1 MKTGNHIF
9 TFCPLTFW
17 SLFKSFE
24 VKNVKLQ
31 RLVFIFTLIFSFTLS
46 AFAQTTKPTPTP
58 VEEDGG
64 VLEIKSRLVIVP
76 VSVLDAAGQP
86 VLGLKA
92 QEFRVSEEANPQEI
106 AQVSDAEKVPLE
118 IALLID
124 VSGSINPLFEAEK
137 RAAAQFLESVMKP
150 EDRATIFLIGDA
162 PVLTTERETATQAA
176 VRVRSIVLSGKYTAF
191 YDTVSLAAAYLQKN
205 APQRS
210 RRVILA
216 LTDGEDNWSN
226 LTREQEKTASKN
238 INVDTLNNEKLNQ
251 IASKTDRA
259 HQNAQNKVLR
269 DLQNADTVYYSI
281 NPAGNSFKLNKISTR
296 AQNGMQKFADDTGGT
311 AFLPNFLPVN
321 LKDQM
326 QNSQNGKRNAEI
338 LQKIF
343 RQLTNELQAQYLVQ
357 YYSESEFPVN
367 RYVKLNVNLQ
377 NPQTFR
383 LRARKGYFV
392 KN

>member
-1 MKTGNHIF
+1 M
-9 TFCPLTFW
+9 
-17 SLFKSFE
+17 
-24 VKNVKLQ
+24 KLQ
-31 RLVFIFTLIFSFTLS
+31 RFVFIFALIFSFTFS

-58 VEEDGG
+58 QAEEDGG

-92 QEFRVSEEANPQEI
+92 QDFRVLEESSPQEI

-124 VSGSINPLFEAEK
+124 VSGSINPLFELEK
-137 RAAAQFLESVMKP
+137 RAAAQFLETVMKP

-162 PVLTTERETATQAA
+162 PVLKTERETAAQAA
-176 VRVRSIVLSGKYTAF
+176 VRVRSIVVSGKFTAF

-226 LTREQEKTASKN
+226 LTREQEKTAVR
-238 INVDTLNNEKLNQ
+238 NVDVNTLNGEKLDKL
-251 IASKTDRA
+251 ASKTDRA

-281 NPAGNSFKLNKISTR
+281 NPAGNSFRLNKISTR

-326 QNSQNGKRNAEI
+326 QNSQNGKKNAEI
-338 LQKIF
+338 LRKIF
-343 RQLTNELQAQYLVQ
+343 QQLTNELQAQYLVQ
-357 YYSESEFPVN
+357 YYSESEFPAG

-377 NPQTFR
+377 NPQNFR

>member
-1 MKTGNHIF
+1 M
-9 TFCPLTFW
+9 
-17 SLFKSFE
+17 
-24 VKNVKLQ
+24 KLQ
-31 RLVFIFTLIFSFTLS
+31 RFSFIFALIFLFTFS

-58 VEEDGG
+58 KVEDDDG

-92 QEFRVSEEANPQEI
+92 QDFRILEENRPQEI
-106 AQVSDAEKVPLE
+106 AQISDAEKVPLE

-124 VSGSINPLFEAEK
+124 VSGSINPLFEFEK
-137 RAAAQFLESVMKP
+137 KAAAQFLQSVMKP
-150 EDRATIFLIGDA
+150 EDHATIFLIGDK
-162 PVLTTERETATQAA
+162 PILTTERENAAQAA
-176 VRVRSIVLSGKYTAF
+176 IRVQAITLSGKFTAF
-191 YDTVSLAAAYLQKN
+191 YDTVTLAANYLQKN

-226 LTREQEKTASKN
+226 LTRQAEASIDVNSLTA
-238 INVDTLNNEKLNQ
+238 EKLNQ
-251 IASKTDRA
+251 AASKTDKA
-259 HQNAQNKVLR
+259 HEKAQSKVLR
-269 DLQNADTVYYSI
+269 DLQNADTVFYSI

-311 AFLPNFLPVN
+311 AYLPNFLPVN

-326 QNSQNGKRNAEI
+326 QNSQNSKRNVDT

-357 YYSESEFPVN
+357 YYSESEYPVN
-367 RYVKLNVNLQ
+367 RYVNLNVNLQ
-377 NPQTFR
+377 NPQNFR

>member
-1 MKTGNHIF
+1 
-9 TFCPLTFW
+9 
-17 SLFKSFE
+17 
-24 VKNVKLQ
+24 VKLQ
-31 RLVFIFTLIFSFTLS
+31 RFTFIFALIFLFTLS

-58 VEEDGG
+58 QADDDGA

-92 QEFRVSEEANPQEI
+92 QDFRVSEENSPQEI

-137 RAAAQFLESVMKP
+137 NAAAQFLESVMKP

-162 PVLTTERETATQAA
+162 PVLTTERETAAQAS

-205 APQRS
+205 AAQRS

-226 LTREQEKTASKN
+226 LTREQEKTAVKN
-238 INVDTLNNEKLNQ
+238 IDVNTLTGEKLDKLAN
-251 IASKTDRA
+251 KTDKA
-259 HQNAQNKVLR
+259 HQLAQSKVLR
-269 DLQNADTVYYSI
+269 DLQNADTVFYSI
-281 NPAGNSFKLNKISTR
+281 NPAGNSFKLNKISMR
-296 AQNGMQKFADDTGGT
+296 AQNGMQKFAEDTGGT
-311 AFLPNFLPVN
+311 AYLPNFLPVN

-326 QNSQNGKRNAEI
+326 QNSQNGKRNAET
-338 LQKIF
+338 LLKIF
-343 RQLTNELQAQYLVQ
+343 KQLTNELQAQYLVQ
-357 YYSESEFPVN
+357 YYSESEFPLN

-377 NPQTFR
+377 NPQNFR